1 MVDSQ
6 NPRAQHECFTGEVV
20 VLTLAALVALA
31 AVSGTVLPWILQ
43 RVAWFDRSP
52 GLGILAWTS
61 GGVTFLL
68 STTLAGLVLVTSAE
82 SAADR
87 VAHLLGTC
95 LAAVRDHLGAVALE
109 GVAAAAGVA
118 VVGGTV
124 LPVVAHLMGAFV
136 RTAGR
141 RRRHLA
147 ALAMVARQG
156 ADDTVVLDHPVAAA
170 YCLPSSMVV
179 VTTGALES
187 LTGRELRA
195 TLAHERAHLRQRH
208 HLLLTGASA
217 CARAL
222 PFVPLLRRAAAEL
235 PRLVELAADDAAALR
250 CGRPELAAALR
261 KLVAG
266 ACPDEAL
273 GAAGWTAAERVRRL
287 AADRRA
293 LPRAATAGLA
303 AVLTLLMCAP
313 IGLTAAAV
321 VHTTGA
327 DHCLLTEHQ
336 ADQR

>member
-1 MVDSQ
+1 M
-6 NPRAQHECFTGEVV
+6 
-20 VLTLAALVALA
+20 LTLAALAALA
-31 AVSGTVLPWILQ
+31 AVSGTVLPWVLR
-43 RVAWFDRSP
+43 RVTWDDRSP
-52 GLGILAWTS
+52 GLGLLAWTS

-68 STTLAGLVLVTSAE
+68 SSTLAGLVLMASAE

-87 VAHLLGTC
+87 VAHVLGTC
-95 LAAVRDHLGAVALE
+95 LAAVRDHLGAGAAE

-118 VVGGTV
+118 VVGGTL
-124 LPVVAHLMGAFV
+124 LPVLAHLTGAFV

-147 ALAMVARQG
+147 SLAMVARQG
-156 ADDTVVLDHPVAAA
+156 ADDTVVLDHPIAAA
-170 YCLPSSMVV
+170 YCLPSRVVV
-179 VTTGALES
+179 VTSGALES
-187 LTGRELRA
+187 LTAPELRA
-195 TLAHERAHLRQRH
+195 ALAHEQAHLRQRH

-222 PFVPLLRRAAAEL
+222 PFVPLLRGAAVEL

-250 CGRPELAAALR
+250 CGRRELATALR

-266 ACPDEAL
+266 ARPDEAL

-287 AADRRA
+287 TGDQRA
-293 LPRAATAGLA
+293 LPRAVTAGLV

-313 IGLTAAAV
+313 VGLTAAAV

-327 DHCLLTEHQ
+327 DHCLHT
-336 ADQR
+336 DDRG